1 MSALDRGGLLAGLA
15 AMALLAAGLVLGS
28 RNLRNYDPVLLTYSF
43 GVLFSAFGVAYR
55 FAVWLRRPP
64 TRLLVRRGLRLL
76 RGGRVAAA
84 ARAAAVNLG
93 AHRFIRAR
101 GFGRWLAHFL
111 IAWGSLLAGAVTFPL
126 VFGWLHFD
134 TLPENPG
141 VYVIRLFD
149 VAVGRFDADSP
160 MRFVMFNLLNLSA
173 VMVIVGASLALRRR
187 LRDPG
192 TLARQQFG
200 NDLLPLFLLLAISFT
215 GLLLTFSMHALHG
228 AGYREISLLHAFT
241 VVAALL
247 YVPYGKFFH
256 VVQRPLHI
264 ASILH
269 RTEAESGPRAACRR
283 CGAAFAGVGQL
294 EDLKAA
300 LGESGFTLDLDLCP
314 RCKRVSPAIAQ
325 AKALA
330 EARLTEARGG

>member
-1 MSALDRGGLLAGLA
+1 MIRALDRGGLAAGA
-15 AMALLAAGLVLGS
+15 AVTLLLAAGLWLGS
-28 RNLRNYDPVLLTYSF
+28 RNLRNYDPVLLTYTF

-64 TRLLVRRGLRLL
+64 TRLLLRRGWLL
-76 RGGRVAAA
+76 FRAGRAGAAT
-84 ARAAAVNLG
+84 RAAAVNLG
-93 AHRFIRAR
+93 AQAFLRKR
-101 GFGRWLAHFL
+101 GFLRWFAHAC
-111 IAWGSLLAGAVTFPL
+111 IAWGCLLAGAVTFPL

-134 TLPENPG
+134 VLPDAPRI
-141 VYVIRLFD
+141 YVVKLFD

-160 MRFVMFNLLNLSA
+160 VRHVLFNLLNLSA
-173 VMVIVGASLALRRR
+173 VLVIVGAGLALRRR

-200 NDLLPLFLLLAISFT
+200 NDLLPLLLLLAISFT

-256 VVQRPLHI
+256 VVQRPLHV
-264 ASILH
+264 ASVLH
-269 RTEAESGPRAACRR
+269 RTEAEAGPRVACRR
-283 CGAAFAGVGQL
+283 CGDRFAGEAQL
-294 EDLKAA
+294 EDLRRATA
-300 LGESGFTLDLDLCP
+300 ESGFALDLDVCP
-314 RCKRVSPAIAQ
+314 RCKRLAPAVAQAHAIA
-325 AKALA
+325 
-330 EARLTEARGG
+330 EARGG

>member
-1 MSALDRGGLLAGLA
+1 VSLDRGGLLAGLA
-15 AMALLAAGLVLGS
+15 AMALLAAGLFLGS

-64 TRLLVRRGLRLL
+64 TRLLLRRGLLLL

-84 ARAAAVNLG
+84 AKAAAVNLG
-93 AHRFIRAR
+93 AQRFLRAR

-134 TLPENPG
+134 TLPDAPR
-141 VYVIRLFD
+141 VYVVRLFD

-160 MRFVMFNLLNLSA
+160 LRFVLFNLLNLSA
-173 VMVIVGASLALRRR
+173 VMVIAGASMALRRR
-187 LRDPG
+187 LREPG
-192 TLARQQFG
+192 ALARQQFG
-200 NDLLPLFLLLAISFT
+200 NDLLPLILLLAISIT

-256 VVQRPLHI
+256 VVQRPLHV

-269 RTEAESGPRAACRR
+269 RTAAEAGPRAACRR
-283 CGAAFAGVGQL
+283 CGALFAGAAQL
-294 EDLKAA
+294 EDLKQAMA
-300 LGESGFTLDLDLCP
+300 ESGFQLDLDLCP
-314 RCKRVSPAIAQ
+314 RCKRVAPALAQ
-325 AKALA
+325 ARAIS
-330 EARLTEARGG
+330 EVRGG